1 MAEKRDSTVGDPSR
15 QEVVITRDFDAP
27 RELVFKAWS
36 DPEHLMRWFA
46 PKGCTTHFSKMDFR
60 QGGVFHSCIRN
71 PRVHDCWCKGVYR
84 EIVVPE
90 RIVYTLAVSDENG
103 NLVEP
108 VDVGMDQDWP
118 RETIVTVTF
127 AEHEGRTK
135 LTLHQTVLE
144 SVAKRTGAHPS
155 WIEMLDRLAE
165 DLAKVYVFSKV

>member
-1 MAEKRDSTVGDPSR
+1 MAEKRDSTVEDTSG
-15 QEVVITRDFDAP
+15 QEVVITRVFDAP
-27 RELVFKAWS
+27 RELVFEAWT

-46 PKGCTTHFSKMDFR
+46 PKGCTTHFSKMEFR

-103 NLVEP
+103 NSVEP
-108 VDVGMDQDWP
+108 VDVGMDLDWP

-165 DLAKVYVFSKV
+165 HLAKAYVFSKV